1 MTDEDRVLET
11 LSDIRVLQQ
20 QVSERLDE
28 LVDRVERLSLPSGA
42 GPGSEEQNSLVVF
55 VHIPKTAGGTV
66 RAMISATPSGPKT
79 IDSGNF
85 FKGTDHALE
94 KISRKMRTVGRANA
108 EAVVIGHVPYGVY
121 RAHLPPEARYVTFL
135 REPVD
140 RVVSHFYRHVMN
152 WDGRAKARFGGVE
165 SLERALTDTH
175 LPEISNLQPALNNLQ
190 TRCLCSDPRP
200 MGRLSESALDEAK
213 DNLRKFA
220 FVGIQERFTESL
232 VLFQQTL
239 GLTLTPTPDRHVNRY
254 RPSVDD
260 VDPEECRLI
269 EEHNRLDAELY
280 RYARTLFEERL
291 AEVGADFP
299 AEVEACRAATAAVKE
314 GDQADFEAAARWL
327 DREMPAD
334 AKTLDR
340 GLRESAEKA
349 GISGRQLKRARRFVK
364 IQREEARAPQT

>member
-1 MTDEDRVLET
+1 MIWSRRYMRQ
-11 LSDIRVLQQ
+11 LSEIKELQCQ
-20 QVSERLDE
+20 MDERLSE
-28 LVDRVERLSLPSGA
+28 CLDRVERLALPPDA
-42 GPGSEEQNSLVVF
+42 GPGEREQRSLVVF

-66 RAMISATPSGPKT
+66 RAMMSATPSGPRI

-94 KISRKMRTVGRANA
+94 KISRKMRTAERATA

-121 RAHLPPEARYVTFL
+121 RAHLPAEARYVTFL

-152 WDGRAKARFGGVE
+152 WDGRAKVRFGGVE
-165 SLERALTDTH
+165 SLERALTDNH
-175 LPEISNLQPALNNLQ
+175 LPEISNLQPGLNNLH
-190 TRCLCSDPRP
+190 TRCLCSDPQP
-200 MGRLSESALDEAK
+200 MGRLPESALDEAK

-239 GLTLTPTPDRHVNRY
+239 GLTLTPTADRHVNLY

-260 VDPEECRLI
+260 VDREERRLI
-269 EEHNRLDAELY
+269 EEHNRLDTELY

-291 AEVGADFP
+291 ADVGADFT

-327 DREMPAD
+327 DCEMPAD
-334 AKTLDR
+334 AKRLDK
-340 GLRESAEKA
+340 GLKESAEKA
-349 GISGRQLKRARRFVK
+349 GISGRQLKRALRFVM
-364 IQREEARAPQT
+364 IQREEARSLQA